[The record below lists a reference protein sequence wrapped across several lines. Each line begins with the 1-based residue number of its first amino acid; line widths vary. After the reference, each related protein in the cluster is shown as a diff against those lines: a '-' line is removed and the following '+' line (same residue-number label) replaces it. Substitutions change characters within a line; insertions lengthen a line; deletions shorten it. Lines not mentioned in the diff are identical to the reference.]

1 MMKPHPMSETPIK
14 NCGFYFTEFDQ
25 ILMCSQSS
33 MDWFRGKSAEN
44 RGFFF
49 HQKKGCPADSPSHQS
64 IEINITKI
72 PMGWFITTIGR
83 ITINNT
89 MVIQWIK

>member
-1 MMKPHPMSETPIK
+1 
-14 NCGFYFTEFDQ
+14 
-25 ILMCSQSS
+25 

-44 RGFFF
+44 HGFFF
-49 HQKKGCPADSPSHQS
+49 HQKKRGVRRILPHTNP
-64 IEINITKI
+64 IEINITKTL
-72 PMGWFITTIGR
+72 MGWFITTIGR

>member
-1 MMKPHPMSETPIK
+1 
-14 NCGFYFTEFDQ
+14 
-25 ILMCSQSS
+25 

-44 RGFFF
+44 HGFFF
-49 HQKKGCPADSPSHQS
+49 HQKKGVSGGFSLTQS
-64 IEINITKI
+64 IEINITKTL
-72 PMGWFITTIGR
+72 MGWFITTIGR